1 MNTERIRAAI
11 RTLYPD
17 HMTPTA
23 KRFLERI
30 LDEPHPEAVADAAAS
45 FMSEEDR

>member
-1 MNTERIRAAI
+1 MNPERIRAAI

-23 KRFLERI
+23 RNVLERI
-30 LDEPHPEAVADAAAS
+30 LDDENPEAVADAAAS
-45 FMSEEDR
+45 VVQGDE